1 MKKNSPLLLIFV
13 VLLNI
18 CCGSKSFDLSTIV
31 IGSDEKKYDLQ
42 NKNIFL
48 QDVSKDKNTVQY
60 YADENKGI
68 QYGNIPLSH
77 EMGTRITVYKGK
89 IGAVETY
96 ADEKHSLDFVRK
108 IVQQQGKPVA
118 GLTERVSLDRGQA
131 KGIVDQLQKV
141 DPEKT
146 RWNGTGGRS
155 FTYPSAFFWNDG
167 RNYSILSITI
177 ENDGRIRNK
186 YITLSREAYINN
198 AVFGM
203 KYPVPVQSPWYRYM
217 K

>member
-1 MKKNSPLLLIFV
+1 MKKTSPLLLILL
-13 VLLNI
+13 VLFNI
-18 CCGSKSFDLSTIV
+18 CCGNKSFDLSTIV

-48 QDVSKDKNTVQY
+48 QDVSKDKKTVQY

-108 IVQQQGKPVA
+108 IIQQKGKPIA
-118 GLTERVSLDRGQA
+118 GLTEKVTLDPRQA
-131 KGIVDQLQKV
+131 KDIVGQLQKV
-141 DPEKT
+141 DFGKT
-146 RWNGTGGRS
+146 QWNGTGETS
-155 FTYPSAFFWNDG
+155 FTYPSAFFWSDG
-167 RNYSILSITI
+167 RNYSILSLTI
-177 ENDGRIRNK
+177 ENNGRIRNK

-203 KYPVPVQSPWYRYM
+203 KYPTPVQSPWYQYM

>member
-1 MKKNSPLLLIFV
+1 MIFFV
-13 VLLNI
+13 FFNI
-18 CCGSKSFDLSTIV
+18 CCQDTSFDVSAIV
-31 IGSDEKKYDLQ
+31 VGSDEKNYSLS
-42 NKNIFL
+42 NKKIFL
-48 QDVSKDKNTVQY
+48 QDISEDKKTVQY
-60 YADENKGI
+60 YSDENTGLR
-68 QYGNIPLSH
+68 YGNIPLNRK
-77 EMGTRITVYKGK
+77 MATRITVYKGK

>member
-1 MKKNSPLLLIFV
+1 
-13 VLLNI
+13 
-18 CCGSKSFDLSTIV
+18 
-31 IGSDEKKYDLQ
+31 
-42 NKNIFL
+42 
-48 QDVSKDKNTVQY
+48 
-60 YADENKGI
+60 
-68 QYGNIPLSH
+68 
-77 EMGTRITVYKGK
+77 MGTRITVYKGK

-108 IVQQQGKPVA
+108 IVQQKGKPA
-118 GLTERVSLDRGQA
+118 ACLTEKVSLDPGHA
-131 KGIVDQLQKV
+131 KSIVDQLQKV

-146 RWNGTGGRS
+146 RWNDTSRKS

-167 RNYSILSITI
+167 RNYSILSIAI

-186 YITLSREAYINN
+186 YITLSREAYVNN

-203 KYPVPVQSPWYRYM
+203 KYPAPIQSPWYRYM